1 MNCLSNILPLRS
13 TLSMWIF
20 VHVDRGFVSRK
31 FAPSAASIALA
42 SAVLLT
48 GVGCATNPASPTGA
62 SATANS
68 NHPQIEVAGWLHD
81 RDRIVAIEEG
91 VVQGDMKRIAV
102 DLIGDPERSRKFGY
116 RFEWFD
122 AAGMPTGPANTAVTV
137 VRLRAKER
145 MTLTSIAP
153 TAASVRWKLTFE
165 NAPE

>member
-13 TLSMWIF
+13 TLSMSISM
-20 VHVDRGFVSRK
+20 HVSCNVVQ
-31 FAPSAASIALA
+31 SAAAIALA
-42 SAVLLT
+42 SVLLVT

-62 SATANS
+62 SAMTNS
-68 NHPQIEVAGWLHD
+68 DHPQIEVAGWLHD
-81 RDRIVAIEEG
+81 RDRIVAIEEV
-91 VVQGDMKRIAV
+91 VVQVDMKRIAV

>member
-13 TLSMWIF
+13 TLSMSIF
-20 VHVDRGFVSRK
+20 MHVSCNVVQ
-31 FAPSAASIALA
+31 SAAAIALA
-42 SAVLLT
+42 GAVLLT
-48 GVGCATNPASPTGA
+48 SVGCATNPASPTGA
-62 SATANS
+62 SAVANS

>member
-1 MNCLSNILPLRS
+1 MLSPRS
-13 TLSMWIF
+13 ALFTPIF
-20 VHVDRGFVSRK
+20 TPIFTCASREVVQ
-31 FAPSAASIALA
+31 SAASIALA
-42 SAVLLT
+42 SVVLVA
-48 GVGCATNPASPTGA
+48 GAGCATSSASSNSFAVT
-62 SATANS
+62 NS

-116 RFEWFD
+116 RFDWFD
-122 AAGMPTGPANTAVTV
+122 AAGMPTGSTSTAVTV

-153 TAASVRWKLTFE
+153 TPAAVRWKLTFE
-165 NAPE
+165 NVPE